1 MRPNSASGSFRIA
14 DNPQRGRRIQERNC
28 CDRGQ
33 LPLLLLVAGLIV
45 LLEQVL
51 AEVTPE
57 VAPYGVDVVG
67 TVLRVV

>member
-1 MRPNSASGSFRIA
+1 
-14 DNPQRGRRIQERNC
+14 
-28 CDRGQ
+28 
-33 LPLLLLVAGLIV
+33 LLLVVGLIV

-51 AEVTPE
+51 AELTAE